1 MKIPCYDFESS
12 PDGLRF
18 EFDSISDRKK
28 IRKVVEFTPLPQNPE
43 IFNLGFGDMKTDGTI
58 DDLIVSNNQDM
69 EKVLATIILII
80 FEFFKTQ
87 TGKIILILGS
97 TASRSRLYQI
107 VIAKNITEMNDILLV
122 KGIRNGEVEDFVS
135 EVNYEGF
142 FIKMK

>member
-1 MKIPCYDFESS
+1 MKIPCYNFESS

-69 EKVLATIILII
+69 EKVLATIIQII
-80 FEFFKTQ
+80 FEFFKTR
-87 TGKIILILGS
+87 TGKIILILRS

>member
-43 IFNLGFGDMKTDGTI
+43 IFNLGFGDMKNDGTI

-69 EKVLATIILII
+69 EKVLATIIQII
-80 FEFFKTQ
+80 FEFFKTR

>member
-1 MKIPCYDFESS
+1 MKIPCYNFESS

-58 DDLIVSNNQDM
+58 DDFIVSNNQDM
-69 EKVLATIILII
+69 EKVLATIIQII
-80 FEFFKTQ
+80 FEFFKTR

-135 EVNYEGF
+135 GVNYEGF
-142 FIKMK
+142 LIKMK